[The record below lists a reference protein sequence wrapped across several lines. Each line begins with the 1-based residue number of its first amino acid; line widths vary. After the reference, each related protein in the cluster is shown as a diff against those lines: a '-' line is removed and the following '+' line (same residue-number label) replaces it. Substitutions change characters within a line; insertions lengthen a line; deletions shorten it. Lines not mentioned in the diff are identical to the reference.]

1 MYFELL
7 KLASPE
13 AIVALTALAVLAIG
27 LAGGGKSVEAIAAAA
42 AKPNRSAGNA
52 SPARTT
58 PATTS
63 AAPDVC
69 SAIAAAGLMFTAAA
83 VLMLPEQ
90 ATLFHGM
97 LVITPLTSLFK
108 IICLAL
114 ALFTVILA
122 RSGDSTS
129 SLRVPSMRNHGEYL
143 ALVLLA
149 TIGLMLLVG
158 SEELLMIFIGLELTG
173 LSLYV
178 MAGFDKTDV
187 RSAEAGLKYFL
198 FGSTASAFT
207 LFGLSFVY
215 GVCGTTGLA
224 AIGQKLTT
232 ESVQP
237 LLAAG
242 IVLTLVGFGFKIA
255 AAPFHL
261 WAPDAYQGAPIPSA
275 AFIASGSKVA
285 SFVVLGKIVLV
296 GFAPVHGSAAWHAM
310 IAGWAPVLAVL
321 AALSIV
327 IGNLV
332 ALAQSNVRRL
342 LAYSAVAHAGYTLL
356 GLVAGGRDGFSATLF
371 YTTVY
376 AFTLVGA
383 FGVVALVRRETG
395 GDDLQNFA
403 GLWSRRHSGSGAPLL
418 AGCMAIFML
427 SLAGLPPLAGFFGK
441 FYLFSAA
448 MRAGDNHGLL
458 WLVALALFG
467 SLISLYYYLIVLK
480 VIFVDEE
487 PIEISSIKLDFLQ
500 RLSLSILAAVVVV
513 LGIVPGP
520 FVARI
525 IASLP

>member
-1 MYFELL
+1 MSYLDLL

-13 AIVALTALAVLAIG
+13 AIVTVTALVVLAIG
-27 LAGGGKSVEAIAAAA
+27 LIRWGEAEMPLRLGASQRTSDLCSLVAAL
-42 AKPNRSAGNA
+42 
-52 SPARTT
+52 
-58 PATTS
+58 
-63 AAPDVC
+63 
-69 SAIAAAGLMFTAAA
+69 GLAFAVGA
-83 VLMLPEQ
+83 VLMLPQQ
-90 ATLFHGM
+90 AALFGGM

-108 IICLAL
+108 IICIAL
-114 ALFTVILA
+114 AFFTVLLA
-122 RSGDSTS
+122 SGNDS
-129 SLRVPSMRNHGEYL
+129 LRNHGEYL
-143 ALVLLA
+143 AIILLA
-149 TIGLMLLVG
+149 TVGLMLLVG

-178 MAGFDKTDV
+178 MTAFDKTDI

-207 LFGLSFVY
+207 LFGISFIY
-215 GVCGTTGLA
+215 GMSGTTSLA

-232 ESVQP
+232 ASAQP
-237 LLAAG
+237 LLAVG
-242 IVLTLVGFGFKIA
+242 IIMTLIGFAFKIA

-261 WAPDAYQGAPIPSA
+261 WAPDAYQGAPVPSA

-296 GFAPVHGSAAWHAM
+296 GFGPVHGSAAWHAM
-310 IAGWAPVLAVL
+310 VAGWSPLLAVL

-332 ALAQSNVRRL
+332 ALAQTNVRRL

-395 GDDLQNFA
+395 GDDLQHFG
-403 GLWSRRHSGSGAPLL
+403 GLASRSPIL
-418 AGCMAIFML
+418 AGCMSIFML
-427 SLAGLPPLAGFFGK
+427 SLAGLPPLSGFFGK

-448 MRAGDNHGLL
+448 LRADPNHGLL

-480 VIFVDEE
+480 VIFAE
-487 PIEISSIKLDFLQ
+487 PALSEVEPGSSPVTYHLPFLQKISLSVLGAIVLFLGIIPGSLVSSI
-500 RLSLSILAAVVVV
+500 IAA
-513 LGIVPGP
+513 
-520 FVARI
+520 
-525 IASLP
+525 LP

>member
-1 MYFELL
+1 MNYLDLL

-13 AIVALTALAVLAIG
+13 AIIAVTALAVLGIG
-27 LAGGGKSVEAIAAAA
+27 LAST
-42 AKPNRSAGNA
+42 RA
-52 SPARTT
+52 SG
-58 PATTS
+58 
-63 AAPDVC
+63 VC
-69 SAIAAAGLMFTAAA
+69 SFAATVGLALAIGA
-83 VLMLPEQ
+83 VMMLPRQ

-114 ALFTVILA
+114 AFFTVILA
-122 RSGDSTS
+122 RSDRAS
-129 SLRVPSMRNHGEYL
+129 RNPGEYL
-143 ALVLLA
+143 AMLLLA
-149 TIGLMLLVG
+149 TIGLLLLVG
-158 SEELLMIFIGLELTG
+158 TEELLMIFIGLELTS

-178 MAGFDKTDV
+178 MTAFDKTDV

-207 LFGLSFVY
+207 LFGLSFIY
-215 GVCGTTGLA
+215 GMSGTTGLA
-224 AIGQKLTT
+224 AIGQKLAAQPM
-232 ESVQP
+232 QP
-237 LLAAG
+237 LLFVG
-242 IVLTLVGFGFKIA
+242 IVMTLVGLAFKIA

-261 WAPDAYQGAPIPSA
+261 WAPDAYQGAPVPSA

-310 IAGWAPVLAVL
+310 IAGWSPVLAAL

-332 ALAQSNVRRL
+332 ALVQTNVRRL

-395 GDDLQNFA
+395 GDDLSNFSA
-403 GLWSRRHSGSGAPLL
+403 LWSCSPLL
-418 AGCMAIFML
+418 AGCMAIFLL

-441 FYLFSAA
+441 FYLFSVALRSGA
-448 MRAGDNHGLL
+448 NHGLL
-458 WLVALALFG
+458 WLVVLALLG
-467 SLISLYYYLIVLK
+467 SFISLYYYLIVLK
-480 VIFVDEE
+480 MIFVDEKPQPE
-487 PIEISSIKLDFLQ
+487 PSPARGSLGGDFLQ
-500 RLSLSILAAVVVV
+500 RITLTVLAGVVVFF
-513 LGIVPGP
+513 GIMPTTLI
-520 FVARI
+520 ARI